1 MEKLL
6 IKENGNSTIFME
18 KEKYLTTKSTYL
30 MKVINIKIVPIL
42 KIIGSNTMANFP
54 KTEKK
59 VKEH

>member
-1 MEKLL
+1 
-6 IKENGNSTIFME
+6 ME

-30 MKVINIKIVPIL
+30 IKAIIIKIVPIL
-42 KIIGSNTMANFP
+42 KIIGLNTMANFP